1 MPATVH
7 DWAHSSTS
15 SCRVHRLLLHGKREA
30 RRPPILSTCV
40 ISLVKKEKPY
50 PGEDGNDSSGNNPSR
65 NLSRFDK
72 IASALVFPR
81 ADAGTSY
88 EAKIQKD
95 ASKWGSVGSPFAGAY
110 SSPADLLGL
119 GSRHAWCIRHR
130 IENPEFILVY

>member
-7 DWAHSSTS
+7 DWAWSTTS
-15 SCRVHRLLLHGKREA
+15 SCRIHRLLLHGKREA

-50 PGEDGNDSSGNNPSR
+50 PWGDGNDSSGKNPSR

-72 IASALVFPR
+72 IASAEKVHWCSPD
-81 ADAGTSY
+81 AD
-88 EAKIQKD
+88 
-95 ASKWGSVGSPFAGAY
+95 AY

-119 GSRHAWCIRHR
+119 GGVSGTGLKIQSLFWFIELCI
-130 IENPEFILVY
+130 PLVI